1 MSAHAVNPHQNERTP
16 KTMAQNILVADL
28 LFPKR
33 TEYVRGSVKKENV
46 ERMRAA
52 ITGRDWP
59 FPPILVRRLD
69 KPEKRKGK
77 EYKLKIV
84 DGVTRTTV
92 ALLEKRKE
100 IPADIQKMSDVESDV
115 TQLSTNLSHGLLI
128 DKKHRDAWVRFLVKE
143 RKVKVPTL
151 AKHLH
156 MTERSVFRMVRGTAT
171 IDRPRKQAT
180 KKTAKTNGNGA
191 SAEMEWTAAAFY
203 SQLHAI
209 AKSTKGHAEAITE
222 YGKTNKD
229 KLAPWLDSFMDL
241 LAGN

>member
-1 MSAHAVNPHQNERTP
+1 
-16 KTMAQNILVADL
+16 MATNILVADL

-46 ERMRAA
+46 ERMRAV
-52 ITGRDWP
+52 ITGKDWP

-92 ALLEKRKE
+92 ALMEKRKE

-151 AKHLH
+151 AKLLH

-171 IDRPRKQAT
+171 KDGPRKKAV
-180 KKTAKTNGNGA
+180 KKTAATNGAGTA
-191 SAEMEWTAAAFY
+191 AQDESAWTAADFY

-222 YGKTNKD
+222 YGKTHKD
-229 KLAPWLDSFMDL
+229 KLASWLDPFMDL
-241 LAGN
+241 LAGS